1 MLVTCP
7 HHHDIVVVYT
17 SVAGPRC
24 PLCKA
29 EAEVEKLHKDIEK
42 LHKRLVTV
50 DIVLEAYGLD
60 PEGKVEEA
68 TEV

>member
-1 MLVTCP
+1 MLTTCP

-29 EAEVEKLHKDIEK
+29 EAEVEKLHK
-42 LHKRLVTV
+42 RLVTV